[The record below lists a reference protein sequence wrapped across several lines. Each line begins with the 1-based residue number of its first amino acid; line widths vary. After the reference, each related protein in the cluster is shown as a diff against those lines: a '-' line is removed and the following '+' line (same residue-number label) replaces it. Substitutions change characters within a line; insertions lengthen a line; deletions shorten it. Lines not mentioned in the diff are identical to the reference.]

1 MLRAS
6 LHITHTGGS
15 HSTRPLPSNG
25 ESSPER
31 KVRTNTATQ
40 HAAHTQNLR
49 TTTLAGISLTCK
61 LRNLSESWTSLMR
74 KMVRSC
80 FIFCLAIAYG
90 TTQPRSSNS
99 NSRLAATLSQA
110 VRNPPSW
117 ATTSGVSSFLR
128 KVSASTTPRAKI
140 QTSWYRTP
148 DTARGGLNTRA
159 NTCVRT
165 HRRRMARKPQE
176 LLSAIS
182 REHEQGFLSGPC
194 TQRDN

>member
-80 FIFCLAIAYG
+80 FILCLAV
-90 TTQPRSSNS
+90 
-99 NSRLAATLSQA
+99 SRLVVCVTQSRA
-110 VRNPPSW
+110 PS
-117 ATTSGVSSFLR
+117 TS
-128 KVSASTTPRAKI
+128 K
-140 QTSWYRTP
+140 
-148 DTARGGLNTRA
+148 
-159 NTCVRT
+159 
-165 HRRRMARKPQE
+165 
-176 LLSAIS
+176 
-182 REHEQGFLSGPC
+182 
-194 TQRDN
+194 